1 MAIHGIGTDIVS
13 IARIGAALGRHEER
27 FAKKVLAEAELAR
40 FDALS
45 DTARPA
51 YVAKRFAAKEAFF
64 KALGEPPSEAN
75 TWHQLAVVHDAAGR
89 PHLQC
94 APLLAQLL
102 RDKKIM
108 AAHVT
113 LSDEREH
120 AVAFVTLEKED

>member
-13 IARIGAALGRHEER
+13 IARISAALGRHEER

-40 FDALS
+40 YDTLS
-45 DTARPA
+45 STAQPA

-75 TWHQLAVVHDAAGR
+75 TWHQLAVVNDAAGR

-108 AAHVT
+108 ATHVT

-120 AVAFVTLEKED
+120 AVAFVTLEKES